1 LNSFLLALRFLTVI
15 PLGSHGEV
23 GEGDIKASVAYFPV
37 VGLVQGLILV
47 IVYYVFRGVFGGLL
61 LSALVAS
68 VLALTNGGFHL
79 DGFMDTIDGL
89 AGGHDRDSRLEIMRD
104 SHAGAVGVVFTVFL
118 IIIKVTA
125 LSSISAGA
133 MGAAVFLLPVGGRW
147 STVPLAVLSGYARPG
162 GGLGKAVTGAG
173 ARELAVATAITLA
186 LMFYFTG
193 LWVFIILV
201 GLGGAAC
208 LISMFFRSRL
218 GGVTGDVFG
227 FQAEVSEVLF
237 LLLFTA
243 LIG

>member
-1 LNSFLLALRFLTVI
+1 MKSFLLALRFLTVI
-15 PLGSHGEV
+15 PLGSQGGV
-23 GEGDIKASVAYFPV
+23 GEGEIRASVAWFPV

-47 IVYYVFRGVFGGLL
+47 LVYYVFRSVFGVFL
-61 LSALVAS
+61 LSALLAS

-118 IIIKVTA
+118 IIIKVAA
-125 LSSISAGA
+125 LSSVGAGA
-133 MGAAVFLLPVGGRW
+133 MGAAVFLMPVGGRW
-147 STVPLAVLSGYARPG
+147 AMVPLAVLSGYARPG
-162 GGLGKAVTGAG
+162 GGLGKAVTEAG
-173 ARELAVATAITLA
+173 ARELAVATVITLA

-193 LWVFIILV
+193 LWVFIILIV
-201 GLGGAAC
+201 LAAAAF
-208 LISMFFRSRL
+208 LSSTFFRSRL

-243 LIG
+243 LAR